1 MLQEFAPADKYV
13 NYYRCS
19 QIQGNN
25 YDHCGFYLTAGLF
38 PALFLIYN
46 HFMSFLFVL

>member
-13 NYYRCS
+13 DYYRCS